1 MHFEKSLKFSN
12 FKEKLTALSMKT
24 TDSKDLAKV
33 NQILPIMQEHFGNL
47 MNLARIKLM
56 AYMLH
61 ALCVVQ
67 TVSLHKLASAM
78 PTSVERDSNL
88 RRIQRFIANYAL
100 NLDLVARMIFSLL
113 PVKGGLVLSMDRTN
127 RKFGEFDIN
136 ILTLGITYKGIAF
149 PLLFSLLDKRG
160 NSNWEERKAI
170 MERFIRLFGH
180 GCIDSLV
187 ADREFIGKE
196 WIGWLN
202 NNRIRYYIRIRQD
215 IWVVKPSTGERIRA
229 WWLFNSLKVGQE
241 KFYHK
246 LFLHKGQYVY
256 LAGSRINN
264 SDGIPELQSL
274 ICFNRPEDG
283 VATYKKRWEIETVFR
298 AMKSSGF
305 NIEDTH
311 LRDRGRI
318 ARLLAIVCIALVWA
332 YLVGEH
338 KDIYIKPIRILK
350 HGRRAKSLVKYGLE
364 EISSV
369 LFRPAYTP
377 KFNVFKF
384 LSCT

>member
-1 MHFEKSLKFSN
+1 
-12 FKEKLTALSMKT
+12 MKT
-24 TDSKDLAKV
+24 TDFKDLAKV
-33 NQILPIMQEHFGNL
+33 NQILPIMQEYFAKS

-88 RRIQRFIANYAL
+88 RRIQRFIANYAS

-113 PVKGGLVLSMDRTN
+113 PVK
-127 RKFGEFDIN
+127 
-136 ILTLGITYKGIAF
+136 
-149 PLLFSLLDKRG
+149 
-160 NSNWEERKAI
+160 
-170 MERFIRLFGH
+170 
-180 GCIDSLV
+180 
-187 ADREFIGKE
+187 
-196 WIGWLN
+196 
-202 NNRIRYYIRIRQD
+202 
-215 IWVVKPSTGERIRA
+215 PSTEERIRT

-241 KFYHK
+241 KFYYK

-256 LAGSRINN
+256 LAGSRIKN
-264 SDGIPELQSL
+264 SEGIPELQIL

-283 VATYKKRWEIETVFR
+283 VATYKKRWEIETAFR

-311 LRDRGRI
+311 LRNRERI
-318 ARLLAIVCIALVWA
+318 ARLFAMVCMALVWA

-338 KDIYIKPIRILK
+338 KDIYVKPIKILK

-364 EISSV
+364 EISNV
-369 LFRPAYTP
+369 LFRPTYTP
-377 KFNVFKF
+377 KFDVFKF

>member
-1 MHFEKSLKFSN
+1 
-12 FKEKLTALSMKT
+12 MKT

-33 NQILPIMQEHFGNL
+33 NQILPIMQEYFGNS
-47 MNLARIKLM
+47 MSLARIKLM

-113 PVKGGLVLSMDRTN
+113 PVK
-127 RKFGEFDIN
+127 
-136 ILTLGITYKGIAF
+136 
-149 PLLFSLLDKRG
+149 
-160 NSNWEERKAI
+160 
-170 MERFIRLFGH
+170 
-180 GCIDSLV
+180 
-187 ADREFIGKE
+187 
-196 WIGWLN
+196 
-202 NNRIRYYIRIRQD
+202 
-215 IWVVKPSTGERIRA
+215 PSTGERIRA

-241 KFYHK
+241 KFYYK

-256 LAGSRINN
+256 LAGSRIKN
-264 SDGIPELQSL
+264 SEGIPELQIL

-283 VATYKKRWEIETVFR
+283 VATYKKRWEIETAFR

-311 LRDRGRI
+311 LRDRARI
-318 ARLLAIVCIALVWA
+318 ARLFAMVCMALVWA

-338 KDIYIKPIRILK
+338 KDIYVKPIKILK

-364 EISSV
+364 EISNV
-369 LFRPAYTP
+369 LFRPTYTP
-377 KFNVFKF
+377 KFDVFKF